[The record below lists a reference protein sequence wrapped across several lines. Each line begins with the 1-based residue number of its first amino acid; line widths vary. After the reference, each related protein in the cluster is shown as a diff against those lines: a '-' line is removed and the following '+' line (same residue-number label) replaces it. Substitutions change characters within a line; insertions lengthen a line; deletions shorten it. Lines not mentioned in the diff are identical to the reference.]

1 MPKISKISAQFEA
14 VCATPPLRHWQNGAA
29 NLTKQQQQHRDDES
43 LRANEQKTR
52 RNTPSRK
59 EDREEETSTL
69 VNIWEKR
76 KVFEVLRKCRVFYV
90 PKSYP
95 KKISWVFTARS
106 LEDSRQLTDA
116 ICRNTSFYT

>member
-1 MPKISKISAQFEA
+1 MPKISKISAQFEE

-29 NLTKQQQQHRDDES
+29 NLTEQQHRDDES
-43 LRANEQKTR
+43 LRANEHKTSK
-52 RNTPSRK
+52 NTPSRK
-59 EDREEETSTL
+59 EETSTL

-106 LEDSRQLTDA
+106 LEDSPPRPLSDA